1 MKIRKGLQQDAP
13 ALLKLYKRVAD
24 IEGGISRST
33 NEINESFIDEI
44 LSKSLHGGFIY
55 VAENPFHNEE
65 LIAEIHTYSSGIQ
78 SLKHTLG
85 HLQIVVHPDFQGTG
99 IGRRIFS
106 TLLQDITTHHSSIA
120 RVELIVRE
128 SNTRA
133 IHFYKTLG
141 FKEEG
146 RFEKRILSAAGE
158 LEADIPMAW
167 FNPNFLP

>member
-1 MKIRKGLQQDAP
+1 MKIRKATELDAD

-24 IEGGISRST
+24 IEGGISRNT
-33 NEINESFIDEI
+33 NEINRLFIDELI
-44 LSKSLHGGFIY
+44 TKSLSDGFIY
-55 VAENPFHNEE
+55 IAENPFHNSE
-65 LIAEIHTYSSGIQ
+65 LIAEIHTYPTGIR

-85 HLQIVVHPDFQGTG
+85 HLQIIVHPDFQGTG

-106 TLLQDITTHHSSIA
+106 TLLQDITGNYRNIA

-133 IHFYKTLG
+133 INFYKTLG

-146 RFEKRILSAAGE
+146 RFEKRILSSNGE
-158 LEADIPMAW
+158 LEADIPMAC
-167 FNPNFLP
+167 FNPNFIA

>member
-1 MKIRKGLQQDAP
+1 MKIRKATWNDAE

-33 NEINESFIDEI
+33 NEINDAYINEI
-44 LSKSLHGGFIY
+44 LTKSLNGGFIL
-55 VAENPFHNEE
+55 VAENPFHSAE
-65 LIAEIHTYSSGIQ
+65 LVAEIHTYPTGIQ

-106 TLLQDITTHHSSIA
+106 TLLQDITANHHNIA

-141 FKEEG
+141 FIEEG
-146 RFEKRILSAAGE
+146 RFEKRILSATGE
-158 LEADIPMAW
+158 LECDIPMAW
-167 FNPNFLP
+167 FNPNFK

>member
-1 MKIRKGLQQDAP
+1 MKIRKGIPNDAQ

-33 NEINESFIDEI
+33 NEINEHFIDEI
-44 LSKSLHGGFIY
+44 LEKSLHGGFIY
-55 VAENPFHNEE
+55 VAENPFHNAE
-65 LIAEIHTYSSGIQ
+65 LIAEIHTYPTGIR
-78 SLKHTLG
+78 SLQHTLG
-85 HLQIVVHPDFQGTG
+85 HLQIIVHPDFQGTG

-106 TLLQDITTHHSSIA
+106 TLLQDIASNHNTIA

-146 RFEKRILSAAGE
+146 RFEKRILSSSGE

-167 FNPNFLP
+167 FNPNVLP